1 MGAIALHDAT
11 AQLIID
17 NPNDETRILRAH
29 DMIENGVRVERID
42 RNYYLVQSATN
53 DETIYI
59 LDKTGCPCPDHTH
72 RSVVCKHMWSAMI
85 FYNMQAD
92 TNAAHVAA

>member
-42 RNYYLVQSATN
+42 ANYILVQSTTQ
-53 DETIYI
+53 DGSVYI
-59 LDKTGCPCPDHTH
+59 LDKSGCPCEDRKWRKVT
-72 RSVVCKHMWSAMI
+72 CKHMFAAMI
-85 FYNMQAD
+85 LCG
-92 TNAAHVAA
+92 V